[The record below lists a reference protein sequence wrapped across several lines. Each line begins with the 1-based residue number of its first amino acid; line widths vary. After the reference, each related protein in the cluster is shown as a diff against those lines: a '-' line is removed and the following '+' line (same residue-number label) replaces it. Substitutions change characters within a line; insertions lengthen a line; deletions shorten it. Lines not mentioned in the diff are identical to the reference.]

1 MTATARKSSPRLVL
15 APIGV
20 PAPRVKRQPKPR
32 NVAAVVTVAVF
43 MGTVRAFV
51 PLATWWLTHHEL
63 DWSAPTSGSAL
74 YLALGGLLFS
84 SRSVYAWGKHAFQG
98 DALKAFGFVF
108 MLEGIL
114 SLVRAEWL
122 SLSALVILM
131 AVNAISTKGLARAR

>member
-1 MTATARKSSPRLVL
+1 MVAHPPRARLVRAHIRL
-15 APIGV
+15 GALPGARRTAV
-20 PAPRVKRQPKPR
+20 LVAQRLRV
-32 NVAAVVTVAVF
+32 
-43 MGTVRAFV
+43 
-51 PLATWWLTHHEL
+51 
-63 DWSAPTSGSAL
+63 
-74 YLALGGLLFS
+74 
-84 SRSVYAWGKHAFQG
+84 GKHAFQG